1 MRKNTLKWTILLL
14 LPILFGFLSLSIGRY
29 QVDLVVQM
37 KILLSHVFDIEQ
49 TWSQMEETVVM
60 KIRLPR
66 ILLAMLIGGGL
77 SIAGAAFQSMFA
89 NPLVSPDILGVSAG
103 AGFGASLGIL
113 IIGHGFTTQILA
125 LMMGILA
132 ILFTFIISGM
142 KKNMPIFM
150 MVLAG
155 VVTSALFQALIS
167 LVKFVSDPEEKLPSI
182 TYWLMG
188 SLGTA
193 SYKDLW
199 VAGPLILI
207 GIIILYALRWRMNI
221 LSLSDEEARS
231 LGVSTTKL
239 KWLVIFAATLIT
251 ASAVSISGII
261 GWVGL
266 IIPHIA
272 RMIVGSNNQYVL
284 PASVSI
290 GAIYLLV
297 IDTLAR
303 SITATEIPL
312 SILTAIVGAP
322 FFAILL
328 RKTGGGWQ

>member
-1 MRKNTLKWTILLL
+1 MRKNTLKWAILLL

-113 IIGHGFTTQILA
+113 IIGHGFTTQIFA
-125 LMMGILA
+125 LIMGILA